1 MTDTAFVDELFLN
14 PYSKFAWSLFL

>member
-14 PYSKFAWSLFL
+14 PYSKFAWSLF